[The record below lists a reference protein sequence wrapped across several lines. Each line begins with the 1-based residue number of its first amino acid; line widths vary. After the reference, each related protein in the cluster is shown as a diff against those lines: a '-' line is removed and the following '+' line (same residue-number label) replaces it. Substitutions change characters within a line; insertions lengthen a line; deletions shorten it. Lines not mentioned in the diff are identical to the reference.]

1 MVKILEAKV
10 SQFFCRVEMPGEP
23 WHCRARTTPTG
34 ELPAEL
40 AFFLQNVLQLHQQRC
55 VILRVDRFS
64 LSKTINK
71 QDAVLIQTI
80 EAGENFPVDFCT
92 RNLWDWKW

>member
-1 MVKILEAKV
+1 MGGQDIGSIGKPV
-10 SQFFCRVEMPGEP
+10 FCRVEMPGKP

-55 VILRVDRFS
+55 EILRVDRFA
-64 LSKTINK
+64 LWKTINK

-80 EAGENFPVDFCT
+80 EAGEKFSSGF
-92 RNLWDWKW
+92 LHS